1 MKQNTSRS
9 VRQLLRAHTNNHV
22 DSSIVLSDLEFS
34 GDGVGYVTLKILQ
47 PAPSHTTAPS
57 GFDGKAHFFMCIPR
71 WNAKCYIYHVVLG
84 LAHLEEM
91 YIYISLYIYIPY
103 ISCICTFLGRSLQY
117 CANENATPDLHLDKE
132 NTSHQNPKFFL
143 LNKHIE
149 LTQYTI
155 CGIVLSFKPFKNWVQ

>member
-9 VRQLLRAHTNNHV
+9 IRQSLQPHTNNHV

-34 GDGVGYVTLKILQ
+34 GDGVGYVTPINPPTNFTAHPL
-47 PAPSHTTAPS
+47 PSNNPVGVRWWGPFIYVHPCPS
-57 GFDGKAHFFMCIPR
+57 GEDICI
-71 WNAKCYIYHVVLG
+71 YTL
-84 LAHLEEM
+84 
-91 YIYISLYIYIPY
+91 
-103 ISCICTFLGRSLQY
+103 LGRSLQY
-117 CANENATPDLHLDKE
+117 CANENATPDLHLGKE

-155 CGIVLSFKPFKNWVQ
+155 CGIVLSFQPFKNWGQQFSSL